1 MVSKSQFPYFSHLY
15 ILCLF
20 RDRKHGREGLK
31 LALIGQYL
39 KTTLSEPWSLCL
51 IGLSGKSIKL
61 CWVVLEE
68 KKIDK
73 H

>member
-15 ILCLF
+15 ILFLF

-39 KTTLSEPWSLCL
+39 KTTLSEPSSRFL
-51 IGLSGKSIKL
+51 ILDLDDPVSEGERHQNLL
-61 CWVVLEE
+61 
-68 KKIDK
+68 DAN
-73 H
+73 